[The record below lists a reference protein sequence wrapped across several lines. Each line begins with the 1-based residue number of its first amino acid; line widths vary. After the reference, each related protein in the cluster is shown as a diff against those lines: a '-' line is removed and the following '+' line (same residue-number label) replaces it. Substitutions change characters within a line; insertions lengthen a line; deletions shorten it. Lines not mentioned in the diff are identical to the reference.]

1 MYQLAAQQRSYLAFE
16 LKPFSS
22 KKREVVPITSVL
34 TSRAA
39 CEGVMESEDLSGL
52 AIVRYQQPYTVQN
65 PGTPASTSGGFDG
78 EKVVSKS
85 EGVPSMLDGEGIDH
99 QAVPTT
105 PGKGS
110 TTIFK
115 TLCMVTTC
123 KVPMMRQPSKL
134 LVDLLNAL
142 RPKGFV
148 FRHSP
153 RPHIFQKKKY
163 IFEFEFD

>member
-1 MYQLAAQQRSYLAFE
+1 
-16 LKPFSS
+16 
-22 KKREVVPITSVL
+22 
-34 TSRAA
+34 
-39 CEGVMESEDLSGL
+39 MESEDLSGL

-78 EKVVSKS
+78 EKVVSQS
-85 EGVPSMLDGEGIDH
+85 EDVPSMLDGEGIDH